1 MKKLAFILHQDK
13 FYMPGDTIT
22 GNLTFNTSSSIKYT
36 CIKIRFVGLVSTKLA
51 KTSEEVYV
59 LNQQAVVLG
68 NPNNAEE
75 SVLPEGKHSW
85 PFEFAVPL
93 QHIPSSGKYRHGSVK
108 YTLTALVTTKGFL
121 GGVQELKVNK
131 VVELK
136 DLINCAQEP
145 FSNSTVVTGSSNTKP
160 ATNKSKNLALATIT
174 LAKSA
179 YLKGQA
185 ISINIDMSHPNTIQ
199 RNPGCWIQ
207 LIRMENYHAGE
218 QSKEYSHVV
227 ASSTHAIEMDLKHG
241 KILTELTVPEDSIT
255 TMSTTKIISIEYKL
269 KILFD
274 MRPRT
279 GFFEGKNRRTVNKKL
294 RAKITGKPGGF
305 EVEVPVVIGTLLDSS
320 HIPGSGTVSSLAISL
335 PGIQPP
341 EIPSPGSSIRT
352 LEHLVSNMHMSSN
365 SEGTPEALHPK
376 MHQANHSAFHT
387 IPIAHGRQASEPA
400 FGLAT
405 IRGSSSQ
412 PVRHHTAHYIQ
423 QTAPSAPSAV
433 SAPSSLEPKALPPLP
448 LNAIPFHPPSP
459 AMSPSSSSSSS
470 SHPPSSSYEPPRL
483 PYRANSES
491 ASSSPVSL
499 TTPSGY
505 PNEKLVTM
513 PHQLIQSPNAHIV
526 ESPTAPQAV
535 SLGLG
540 PASPGIL
547 HRSAV
552 ASGTSSSSSY
562 FQVIPSK
569 QHSLPLSYGAFAIS
583 PVSISPNQGF
593 PRQGYTPRTTYTQP
607 HASTSTSQHNYAWST
622 SSSSSSGG
630 SSSVVP
636 RSPPFV
642 PPPPPAPAVPRSQ
655 PAMEGRGSVPVIRPE
670 SFHPAP
676 PYTPM
681 A

>member
-13 FYMPGDTIT
+13 SYMPGDTIT
-22 GNLTFNTSSSIKYT
+22 GNLSFNTSSSIKYT

-121 GGVQELKVNK
+121 GGIQELKANK

-145 FSNSTVVTGSSNTKP
+145 FSNATIVTGSSNTKP
-160 ATNKSKNLALATIT
+160 ATNKPKNLALATIT

-179 YLKGQA
+179 YLRGQT
-185 ISINIDMSHPNTIQ
+185 ISIDIGMSHPNTIQ

-227 ASSTHAIEMDLKHG
+227 ASSTHAIEMEMKRG
-241 KILTELTVPEDSIT
+241 KILTELTVPENAIA

-269 KILFD
+269 QILFD
-274 MRPRT
+274 MRPRI
-279 GFFEGKNRRTVNKKL
+279 GFLEGKNRRSVSKKL

-305 EVEVPVVIGTLLDSS
+305 EVEVPVVIGTLLDGSYV
-320 HIPGSGTVSSLAISL
+320 PGSGTSSLAIAL
-335 PGIQPP
+335 PGIQPS
-341 EIPSPGSSIRT
+341 ESPSPGSSVRT
-352 LEHLVSNMHMSSN
+352 LEHLVSNMHMSSS
-365 SEGTPEALHPK
+365 SEGMQEALHPK
-376 MHQANHSAFHT
+376 MQHQASHSGFHT

-405 IRGSSSQ
+405 VRG
-412 PVRHHTAHYIQ
+412 P
-423 QTAPSAPSAV
+423 
-433 SAPSSLEPKALPPLP
+433 
-448 LNAIPFHPPSP
+448 
-459 AMSPSSSSSSS
+459 
-470 SHPPSSSYEPPRL
+470 L

-491 ASSSPVSL
+491 SSSSSPISL
-499 TTPSGY
+499 TTPNGY
-505 PNEKLVTM
+505 PNEKRTSM
-513 PHQLIQSPNAHIV
+513 RHQLIQSPNSYIV

-540 PASPGIL
+540 PASPGAF
-547 HRSAV
+547 HRSV
-552 ASGTSSSSSY
+552 STVPGTSSSSSGY
-562 FQVIPSK
+562 FQVVPTK
-569 QHSLPLSYGAFAIS
+569 QHSLPLGYGAFAS
-583 PVSISPNQGF
+583 SAVLTSPNQAISQ
-593 PRQGYTPRTTYTQP
+593 QGYIPRTTYTQP
-607 HASTSTSQHNYAWST
+607 HASRSTGQHGNYSWST
-622 SSSSSSGG
+622 SSPSSSSGG
-630 SSSVVP
+630 SSSVA
-636 RSPPFV
+636 RSPQLV
-642 PPPPPAPAVPRSQ
+642 PPPLPLAPAVPRNPQS
-655 PAMEGRGSVPVIRPE
+655 AMDGGRGVLVTRPE